1 VMVWWPSWR
10 HRYHGAVIAG
20 FRRGTL
26 PKRAGGPAEGRNTMI
41 RKLTVA
47 LMGLILSAGLVSVA
61 SGQAAAAPWDN
72 DGGPV
77 TNAVNITVWTRGDNY
92 RAPRVYITTA
102 YGRYVKD
109 ARNVGYPKRR
119 PGRTGFSYVA
129 YNVPQGVALKVR
141 VASPYH
147 FLGGERLF
155 FQNFHFTKHQERSV
169 GLIQQGLGS
178 FTE

>member
-1 VMVWWPSWR
+1 
-10 HRYHGAVIAG
+10 
-20 FRRGTL
+20 
-26 PKRAGGPAEGRNTMI
+26 MI

-147 FLGGERLF
+147 FLGAVAGHGARRAPSSRG
-155 FQNFHFTKHQERSV
+155 HCAPYAAPR
-169 GLIQQGLGS
+169 
-178 FTE
+178 

>member
-1 VMVWWPSWR
+1 MAVVASSLPWGGDRRISTR
-10 HRYHGAVIAG
+10 HASQ
-20 FRRGTL
+20 
-26 PKRAGGPAEGRNTMI
+26 KRAGGRQGKEYDDQETDCGADGADPVGGTGER
-41 RKLTVA
+41 
-47 LMGLILSAGLVSVA
+47 VA